1 MKRIIIITIMVIGLI
16 SCSKDIN
23 SKLIGTWINFNLYNG
38 IKEITFTKETIE
50 INEYKLGGNP
60 DNKIIWEY
68 LIIDDIIFIKENN
81 NVEYYYGSP
90 FFNYLV
96 MDNKLIMTGDYFEI
110 FTKKNNKNISNIK
123 KKLNGRWNFN
133 ENDKNIEFIFSDN
146 KLNIIEY
153 NINGDINVENN
164 TTFEINENYL
174 IFENKMDI
182 LRQIYLY
189 NNTLLYFINNDVL
202 YLFQGAVGEIE
213 PKMIYI
219 YRIK

>member
-16 SCSKDIN
+16 SCTKDIN
-23 SKLIGTWINFNLYNG
+23 SKLIGTWINFNPYNG

-50 INEYKLGGNP
+50 INEFKLGRNP

-68 LIIDDIIFIKENN
+68 IIIDDIIFIKENN

-96 MDNKLIMTGDYFEI
+96 MDNKLIITGDYFEI
-110 FTKKNNKNISNIK
+110 FTKKNNKNILNLK
-123 KKLNGRWNFN
+123 KELNGRWNFN

-153 NINGDINVENN
+153 NINGDIKVENN
-164 TTFEINENYL
+164 TTFEINEKYL

-202 YLFQGAVGEIE
+202 YLFQGGVGEID

>member
-1 MKRIIIITIMVIGLI
+1 MVIGLI

-23 SKLIGTWINFNLYNG
+23 SKLIGTWINFNPYNG

-50 INEYKLGGNP
+50 INEYKLGRNP

-68 LIIDDIIFIKENN
+68 IIIDDIIFIKENN

-96 MDNKLIMTGDYFEI
+96 MDNKLIITGDYFEI
-110 FTKKNNKNISNIK
+110 FTKKNNKNILNLK
-123 KKLNGRWNFN
+123 KELNGRWNFN

-153 NINGDINVENN
+153 NINGDIKVENN
-164 TTFEINENYL
+164 TTFEINEKYL

>member
-1 MKRIIIITIMVIGLI
+1 
-16 SCSKDIN
+16 
-23 SKLIGTWINFNLYNG
+23 
-38 IKEITFTKETIE
+38 
-50 INEYKLGGNP
+50 
-60 DNKIIWEY
+60 
-68 LIIDDIIFIKENN
+68 
-81 NVEYYYGSP
+81 
-90 FFNYLV
+90 
-96 MDNKLIMTGDYFEI
+96 
-110 FTKKNNKNISNIK
+110 
-123 KKLNGRWNFN
+123 
-133 ENDKNIEFIFSDN
+133 IFSDN